1 MDGELVSVSDLY
13 PTDRMDR
20 GPVYGSGGGG
30 GSTVKLIVNPDEYV
44 VGIVIFSSAAIAS
57 AVVDGYTVT
66 WNWRKESPG
75 DFKKDLMDKIDNAI
89 DDFMRGAAEG
99 TPRPTY
105 VVGLLDDR
113 GSVLPSTN
121 PKTKVVE
128 KFSFGRLCDLYRMG
142 SGGSDDP
149 AETGEVTVV
158 ETEECQYY
166 AAVEGWGEEG
176 QTGGEDEP

>member
-13 PTDRMDR
+13 PTDRMER
-20 GPVYGSGGGG
+20 APVYGGSGGGG

-44 VGIVIFSSAAIAS
+44 VGIIIFSSAAIAS
-57 AVVDGYTVT
+57 DVADGYTVT
-66 WNWRKESPG
+66 WNWGKQSSDEFR
-75 DFKKDLMDKIDNAI
+75 KDLIDEIENAI
-89 DDFMRGAAEG
+89 DDFMNGAAEG
-99 TPRPTY
+99 TARPTY

-121 PKTKVVE
+121 PETKVVE

-142 SGGSDDP
+142 TGDDDP

-166 AAVEGWGEEG
+166 AAVRGWGEEG